1 MSPSHYPGI
10 ILPQPAMSRQPM
22 SRHHFV
28 TDGFEGGKIKKGEK
42 KNWRLKNGWKNSGLP
57 WSYKLN
63 REKMYFTHP

>member
-1 MSPSHYPGI
+1 
-10 ILPQPAMSRQPM
+10 MSRQPM